1 VEEESYFF
9 RLSKWQDRLLE
20 LYDSVPNFV
29 HPKSRLNEVKSFV
42 SGGLKDLSISRTT
55 FKWGIDVPND
65 DKHIMYVWLDAL
77 TNYISA
83 LGFPDQ
89 ENKKYKDFWP
99 GIHVVG
105 KDILRFHAVYWPA
118 FLMAAG
124 LEPPKQ
130 IFAHGWWTNEG
141 EKISKSLG
149 NVIDPIELINVYGLD
164 QVRYFL
170 MREVPFGNDGDFSKD
185 AMINRINGDLSNNF
199 GNLMQRVL
207 SFIFKNSNQ
216 TIDFTDKVL
225 DFEIYQNIISS
236 QNNLFEMMDKYS
248 FDGYLKIIFGH
259 LNDLNT
265 YVDKSAPWELR
276 KTDQVRM
283 KEVLDQISLC
293 ILKITQFL
301 APFIPNGAEKVY
313 STFGLDESYLS
324 FDKFDEIIKK
334 NSLKISKPEPIFMR
348 IDS

>member
-1 VEEESYFF
+1 MEKNSILLALNYLGWKRRATF

-124 LEPPKQ
+124 LEPQ
-130 IFAHGWWTNEG
+130 N
-141 EKISKSLG
+141 KSLHMVG
-149 NVIDPIELINVYGLD
+149 GLMK
-164 QVRYFL
+164 VRKL
-170 MREVPFGNDGDFSKD
+170 
-185 AMINRINGDLSNNF
+185 A
-199 GNLMQRVL
+199 
-207 SFIFKNSNQ
+207 
-216 TIDFTDKVL
+216 KVSGML
-225 DFEIYQNIISS
+225 
-236 QNNLFEMMDKYS
+236 
-248 FDGYLKIIFGH
+248 
-259 LNDLNT
+259 
-265 YVDKSAPWELR
+265 
-276 KTDQVRM
+276 
-283 KEVLDQISLC
+283 
-293 ILKITQFL
+293 
-301 APFIPNGAEKVY
+301 
-313 STFGLDESYLS
+313 
-324 FDKFDEIIKK
+324 
-334 NSLKISKPEPIFMR
+334 
-348 IDS
+348 

>member
-1 VEEESYFF
+1 MCI
-9 RLSKWQDRLLE
+9 R
-20 LYDSVPNFV
+20 DS
-29 HPKSRLNEVKSFV
+29 
-42 SGGLKDLSISRTT
+42 
-55 FKWGIDVPND
+55 
-65 DKHIMYVWLDAL
+65 
-77 TNYISA
+77 YISA

-89 ENKKYKDFWP
+89 ENIKYKDFWP

-130 IFAHGWWTNEG
+130 IVAHGWWTNEG

-149 NVIDPIELINVYGLD
+149 NVIDPIELINDYGLD

-199 GNLMQRVL
+199 GKLMQRVL

-216 TIDFTDKVL
+216 TINFTDKVL

-236 QNNLFEMMDKYS
+236 QNDLFEMMDKYS

-301 APFIPNGAEKVY
+301 SPFIPNGAEKVY
-313 STFGLDESYLS
+313 LTFGLDESYLS